1 MMKELNL
8 EMEDEKQIELLR
20 NKRDSKKTAASRLNQ
35 KNLSAWELD
44 ELFLNDGGY
53 EEEF

>member
-1 MMKELNL
+1 MKELNL

-20 NKRDSKKTAASRLNQ
+20 NKRESKKTATSRLNQ

-44 ELFLNDGGY
+44 ELFLDSGY